1 MKAFQMDLM
10 PVQQV
15 ADAFTLLVRGTI
27 LKNIYNNDFP
37 HNYLKTT
44 LRPRARAAEG

>member
-1 MKAFQMDLM
+1 MDTMKAFQMDLM

-27 LKNIYNNDFP
+27 
-37 HNYLKTT
+37 
-44 LRPRARAAEG
+44 

>member
-15 ADAFTLLVRGTI
+15 ADAFSLLVRGTI
-27 LKNIYNNDFP
+27 LENKYYIIMISRIFF
-37 HNYLKTT
+37 
-44 LRPRARAAEG
+44 